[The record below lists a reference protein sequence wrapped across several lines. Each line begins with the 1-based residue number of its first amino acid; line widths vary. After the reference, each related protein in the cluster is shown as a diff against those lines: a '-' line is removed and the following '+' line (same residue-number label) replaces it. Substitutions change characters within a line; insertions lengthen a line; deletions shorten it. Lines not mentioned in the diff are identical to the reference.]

1 MFTGLS
7 PSLESYL
14 LEGSECVLSILVLA
28 APSWN
33 WGTDVRLA
41 VFLQFHYLFGG
52 GVFAMVVMVVVVV
65 SMNII

>member
-7 PSLESYL
+7 PSLQSYL

-33 WGTDVRLA
+33 WGTGVRLA
-41 VFLQFHYLFGG
+41 VFLDFHYLFGG
-52 GVFAMVVMVVVVV
+52 GVFAMFVMVVVAV